1 MQRVAAPRR
10 TLAATEP
17 SGPTIRL
24 KHRARTHT
32 STPPVFA
39 QTVDR
44 RAARP
49 STRTPCAGRRCASP
63 SLSGTRAE
71 LARTLAFRDGCG
83 HPERLPARARNGRD
97 AGVGWCLIDR
107 RLGTPAVARSG
118 PRGPARPLPHRV
130 GRRAHERLHAGGRR
144 APARARDRQAGG
156 VTAAR
161 CCRSQRL
168 EPAYGHDDEW
178 ADQGRASTGAQRAG
192 IGDGPL
198 TVRSPGPAAVGQD
211 RTLIRERTDRSRL
224 GVGVRFLL
232 RRPPT
237 LRA

>member
-1 MQRVAAPRR
+1 VGDVSRFIALTTFSSHSSAIFGRPEHGSSHHRSTHRICGWFVRQPR
-10 TLAATEP
+10 
-17 SGPTIRL
+17 
-24 KHRARTHT
+24 
-32 STPPVFA
+32 
-39 QTVDR
+39 
-44 RAARP
+44 
-49 STRTPCAGRRCASP
+49 
-63 SLSGTRAE
+63 
-71 LARTLAFRDGCG
+71 
-83 HPERLPARARNGRD
+83 RD

-161 CCRSQRL
+161 RCRSQRL